1 MLICCPHFILLFLL
15 ILLLTE
21 FYDIDNGVKTSL
33 AKRVAQSPIRYSI
46 MKSSTHRFGTEYA
59 PAAPSVD
66 YNTDTMH
73 KSGFARSVA
82 DSKVSALIAS
92 TKMRSQ
98 DENVAL

>member
-46 MKSSTHRFGTEYA
+46 MRSSTHRFGTEYA

-82 DSKVSALIAS
+82 DSKVSASITS
-92 TKMRSQ
+92 MQSQ
-98 DENVAL
+98 HENVVL